1 VPDLRRAR
9 TDVVGD
15 RQRARRRLGKF
26 GLRHG
31 WSYQDG
37 WTVGLER
44 WLNALSFAEPARAVT

>member
-1 VPDLRRAR
+1 
-9 TDVVGD
+9 
-15 RQRARRRLGKF
+15 LGKF

-44 WLNALSFAEPARAVT
+44 WLNALSFAEPARAVTWAACRAAVAPRDAELGT